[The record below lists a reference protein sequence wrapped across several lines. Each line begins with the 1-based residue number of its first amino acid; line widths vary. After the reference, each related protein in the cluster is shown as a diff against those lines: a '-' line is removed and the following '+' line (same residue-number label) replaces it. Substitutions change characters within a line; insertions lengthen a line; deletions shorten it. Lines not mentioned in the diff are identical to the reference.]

1 MILPREL
8 GTRRLLLRPFRRED
22 VDDALRYRDDPEF
35 ARFLPHIP
43 QPFSRA
49 DAEAFVAT
57 NMRDPWESAPTYAVT
72 LDGVVIGTVNLEIDA
87 ATRSAMIGYAIGRA
101 WWGRGLATEAAGAV
115 VAAAI
120 DGLGLTRV
128 WASTD
133 ADNHRSRRV
142 LEKLGLVQE
151 AVRVADHIGR
161 DGVAVDE
168 VVYALAVARGSD

>member
-57 NMRDPWESAPTYAVT
+57 NMRDPWESA
-72 LDGVVIGTVNLEIDA
+72 
-87 ATRSAMIGYAIGRA
+87 
-101 WWGRGLATEAAGAV
+101 
-115 VAAAI
+115 
-120 DGLGLTRV
+120 
-128 WASTD
+128 
-133 ADNHRSRRV
+133 
-142 LEKLGLVQE
+142 
-151 AVRVADHIGR
+151 
-161 DGVAVDE
+161 
-168 VVYALAVARGSD
+168 